1 MTTKNA
7 PQIFTTTGDGHDMT
21 PNGVLLLFGNT
32 AYGDA
37 AETTPERHRNAALL
51 IDGML
56 SAAAAGGYKE
66 CNLLRHML
74 TWNTPT
80 TRLAIMAQAA
90 CEAAGEAR
98 IGAVFDRLRFSHLC

>member
-7 PQIFTTTGDGHDMT
+7 PQIFTATGDGYDMT
-21 PNGVLLLFGNT
+21 PAGVLLLAANT
-32 AYGDA
+32 AYGHP
-37 AETTPERHRNAALL
+37 AETTPEGHRNAALL
-51 IDGML
+51 IDGVL

-80 TRLAIMAQAA
+80 TRLAMMVQAA

-98 IGAVFDRLRFSHLC
+98 IGAVFDRLGLSHLC